1 MARRVSELKGQQKLE
16 WEQFLRDFHAG
27 KLRHHSRAFLFAHV
41 KARLGLT
48 FSRDR
53 FSRYLKKQNG

>member
-1 MARRVSELKGQQKLE
+1 MALRVSELKGQKKVE
-16 WEQFLRDFHAG
+16 WEQFLKDFHAG
-27 KLRHHSRAFLFAHV
+27 KLRHHSRAFLYAHV

-53 FSRYLKKQNG
+53 FSRYLKKHDE